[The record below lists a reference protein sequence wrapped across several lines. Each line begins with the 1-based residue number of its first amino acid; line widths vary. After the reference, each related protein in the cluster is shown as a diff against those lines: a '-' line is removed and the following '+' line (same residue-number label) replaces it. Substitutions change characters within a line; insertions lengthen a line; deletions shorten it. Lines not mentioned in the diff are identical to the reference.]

1 MRKSLAVG
9 DTVTLHLSFE
19 PNGALTV
26 RAPLLTYTDAISDLP
41 DALDGRDAGTTKPRA
56 VIPRGASMRQPAG
69 YFVPVPAKSENVNLY
84 ACAALSY
91 TALNLVG

>member
-1 MRKSLAVG
+1 VGKSLAVG

-41 DALDGRDAGTTKPRA
+41 
-56 VIPRGASMRQPAG
+56 MR
-69 YFVPVPAKSENVNLY
+69 
-84 ACAALSY
+84 
-91 TALNLVG
+91 